1 MMRII
6 SCRKRLRQLR
16 RKSSCLADSL
26 MLYCIYDVRVER
38 YFAPD
43 LIDKMKSPLLSRQR
57 ILLRNCEDIE
67 RLMGRN

>member
-1 MMRII
+1 
-6 SCRKRLRQLR
+6 
-16 RKSSCLADSL
+16 LADSL

-43 LIDKMKSPLLSRQR
+43 IYSNTLDKMKSPLLSRQR

>member
-1 MMRII
+1 M
-6 SCRKRLRQLR
+6 
-16 RKSSCLADSL
+16 ADSL

-67 RLMGRN
+67 AGDLLDSVKQLMGRN

>member
-1 MMRII
+1 M
-6 SCRKRLRQLR
+6 
-16 RKSSCLADSL
+16 ADRL

-67 RLMGRN
+67 QLMGRN